1 MRKGYWIATVDVANA
16 AGYQAYVAANKTVFE
31 KYDGRFLVRNGE
43 RTVVEGSVRSRVVV
57 IEFDS
62 YGRALECYQSPEYQA
77 VIALRAP
84 HSQADIVVIEG
95 YQEV

>member
-1 MRKGYWIATVDVANA
+1 MRKGYWIATVDVADP

-31 KYDGRFLVRNGE
+31 QYGGQFLVRNGE
-43 RTVVEGSVRSRVVV
+43 STTVEGSLRSRVVV

-62 YGRALECYQSPEYQA
+62 YSLALACYQSPEYQA
-77 VIALRAP
+77 VIPLRAP

-95 YQEV
+95 YLDA